1 MQSTA
6 CVERTLRFAGLAAL
20 ALAIVTAGRSA
31 RAESTSPIG
40 AQLSMSIAIGKST
53 DEHWFGHLWGGVGAH
68 WVGGPANG
76 AFLLAGVEADL
87 RGPAPDEEEEDEVGD
102 PMERGQRD
110 FGPPRAPEDL
120 TELWMVG
127 RAGVGSFGDWKWA
140 PQASVYAMVGVLA
153 SGPDEAPR
161 LRIGAG
167 ASLPAALPLAYLGV
181 PTMIETGIDAESG
194 GEPAR
199 AFVRA
204 GWNF

>member
-1 MQSTA
+1 
-6 CVERTLRFAGLAAL
+6 V
-20 ALAIVTAGRSA
+20 AGRPSA
-31 RAESTSPIG
+31 RAESASPVG
-40 AQLSMSIAIGKST
+40 AQLSMSIAVGKSS

-68 WVGGPANG
+68 WVGGPADG

-87 RGPAPDEEEEDEVGD
+87 RGPATDGEDERRGE

-110 FGPPRAPEDL
+110 FGPPPTAEDL

-127 RAGVGSFGDWKWA
+127 RAGMGWFGDWRWA
-140 PQASVYAMVGVLA
+140 PHASLYAIVGMRA

-199 AFVRA
+199 AFLRA